1 MSDQS
6 IVDKFF
12 REDEIHRPEKF
23 LVDDQ
28 WQYLDSTAPGPSIT
42 NQVQFDTLALKPQL
56 VDWQSAYLALPL
68 RLTSSIYNSVG
79 PVGLQYTLNP
89 ATTQLALKAS
99 VLSLIYSCVLSTGSG
114 QQIVS
119 DQQIHLINNLRL
131 LIDRSVNWMNSE
143 AVELCYAKDVAN
155 SAATGTNAGAL
166 ARCTYMMQQ
175 SELVSGPAGGPTTPA
190 NGIEYTAIIPLRL
203 IHEVFEAM
211 GMQLNTHFQIQFGL
225 NFQNNSATIV
235 NNFSPWTANAGTDAP
250 YVSIGNSVI
259 PCPRIYY
266 RSLTLS
272 PDYVEKLASTYSG
285 KFNKKISFR
294 VTDVSPLLGTDT
306 IAATVG
312 TAVNKTVSSSSVRPQ
327 RLWVLPFESGH
338 LQGQIKPAPFECVG
352 KLKNIQVMVN
362 NQAYFKNPL
371 QTQYE
376 CWQEVLRCHPGYT
389 INSQEGNQLNF
400 GDFLG
405 PATPATLNAGAISP
419 YIFDI
424 SRIKDRLRSP
434 NDAVTITFSA
444 QKADA
449 LAVNDVYYLVERE
462 QHVAFDFAGGGV
474 AYKTGIQV

>member
-1 MSDQS
+1 MN
-6 IVDKFF
+6 
-12 REDEIHRPEKF
+12 
-23 LVDDQ
+23 DQ

-79 PVGLQYTLNP
+79 PVGFQYTLTP

-143 AVELCYAKDVAN
+143 AVELCYAKDTAN
-155 SAATGTNAGAL
+155 TGVFAAGSGTQ

-175 SELVSGPAGGPTTPA
+175 SALVSGPAGGPTSPA
-190 NGIEYTAIIPLRL
+190 NGIEFTAIIPLRL
-203 IHEVFEAM
+203 VHEVFESM
-211 GMQLNTHFQIQFGL
+211 GMQLNTHYQIQFGL
-225 NFQNNSATIV
+225 NFQNNSATVV
-235 NNFSPWTANAGTDAP
+235 NNFSPFTCGTNTDAP
-250 YVSIGNSVI
+250 YVSIGNQTI
-259 PCPRIYY
+259 PGPRIYY
-266 RSLTLS
+266 RSLTMA
-272 PDYVEKLASTYSG
+272 PDYVEKLASTYAG

-294 VTDVSPLLGTDT
+294 VTDVSPLLGTHT

-327 RLWVLPFESGH
+327 RLWVLPFETAQ
-338 LQGQIKPAPFECVG
+338 LQAQTKPAPFECVG

-362 NQAYFKNPL
+362 NESYFKNPL

-376 CWQEVLRCHPGYT
+376 CWQEVLRCMPGYT
-389 INSQEGNQLNF
+389 INSQEGNQINF

-405 PATPATLNAGAISP
+405 PATPATLAAGAISP

-424 SRIKDRLRSP
+424 SRIQDRLRSP

-449 LAVNDVYYLVERE
+449 LAVSDVYYLVERE